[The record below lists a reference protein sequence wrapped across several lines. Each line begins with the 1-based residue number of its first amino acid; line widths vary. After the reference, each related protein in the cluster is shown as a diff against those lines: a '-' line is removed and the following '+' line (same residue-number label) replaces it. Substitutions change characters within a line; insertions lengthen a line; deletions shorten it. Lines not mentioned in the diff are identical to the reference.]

1 MKNLMNLTATPAAR
15 FTSTRH
21 APKRILTIWLSVMAL
36 ALAFGTQQ
44 LSAASVTYI
53 VGTCKSGTHF
63 STIQSALDA
72 SPAPNTVEVCPGQ
85 YNEQITITKPVTLEG
100 ISHANENAVRIL
112 TPGGGLKVNASVY
125 TGDTVLTPAAAQIY
139 VKNAGGSVNLANLN
153 VNGIANGQSGSGA
166 FVIGILY
173 EQTSG
178 TINHVITFNQNGQ
191 NTVGW
196 GIFLSG
202 GSSDP
207 SVTVENCSLYD
218 FSQGAIFA
226 IGTTD
231 TPNLTAAIENNFVS
245 SASQSTYDVVVEEGT
260 NATVSGNVVSGGL
273 YGIYIV
279 TPEGS
284 VSGNTILGSEIGIDL
299 GVDGVSVKSN
309 KIYGTI
315 LAGISIEAPSLSVSA
330 VQSNTIKTVTYPNQ
344 GGGTGID
351 LGCHNISSSQVH
363 ANTIMD
369 SNYGYGNAPAGF
381 SGSNTY
387 FGVFS
392 EIDLT
397 SCANASVSHES
408 SAAVLPRWLKESRPQ

>member
-1 MKNLMNLTATPAAR
+1 MKKTMNLTATLAAR
-15 FTSTRH
+15 LNSTRY
-21 APKRILTIWLSVMAL
+21 APKRTLAIWLSAIAL
-36 ALAFGTQQ
+36 VFGTQQ

-85 YNEQITITKPVTLEG
+85 YPEQITITKPVTLEG
-100 ISHANENAVRIL
+100 ISHGNDTQVRIV
-112 TPGGGLKVNASVY
+112 TPPGGLKVNASVY
-125 TGDTVLTPAAAQIY
+125 TGDNVLDPAAAQIY
-139 VKNAGGSVNLANLN
+139 VKNASGSVNLANLN

-166 FVIGILY
+166 LLIGILF
-173 EQTSG
+173 QQSSG

-196 GIFLSG
+196 GIFLEG

-207 SVTVENCSLYD
+207 SVTVENCSQYN
-218 FSQGAIFA
+218 FSQGAIWA

-231 TPNLTAAIENNFVS
+231 TPNLRAAIENNVAS
-245 SASQSTYDVVVEEGT
+245 SASQSTYNIVMEEGT

-284 VSGNTILGSEIGIDL
+284 VSNNTILGSEIGIDL
-299 GVDGVSVKSN
+299 TVDGVSVKSN

-315 LAGISIEAPSLSVSA
+315 LAGISIDAPSLSVSA
-330 VQSNTIKTVTYPNQ
+330 VQSNTIKTVTNPNQ
-344 GGGTGID
+344 GGGTGIQ
-351 LGCHNISSSQVH
+351 LNCHNISSSQVH
-363 ANTIMD
+363 SNNFMD
-369 SNYGYGNAPAGF
+369 SSYGYGNAPAGF

-387 FGVFS
+387 FGVIS
-392 EIDLT
+392 EIDLASCTNGST
-397 SCANASVSHES
+397 SSEA
-408 SAAVLPRWLKESRPQ
+408 SAAVLPRWLTESRPQ